1 MTTKATKQKSIDIFG
16 GKTETALKL
25 AIFFFFKMAFI
36 LKGNR
41 WLLSVEHSGVT
52 LRASYLVGIIAQ
64 GLDFFFFLTVVY

>member
-1 MTTKATKQKSIDIFG
+1 MTTKATKQKSVDIFG

-25 AIFFFFKMAFI
+25 AIFFKKMAFI

-64 GLDFFFFLTVVY
+64 GLDFFFLTVVY